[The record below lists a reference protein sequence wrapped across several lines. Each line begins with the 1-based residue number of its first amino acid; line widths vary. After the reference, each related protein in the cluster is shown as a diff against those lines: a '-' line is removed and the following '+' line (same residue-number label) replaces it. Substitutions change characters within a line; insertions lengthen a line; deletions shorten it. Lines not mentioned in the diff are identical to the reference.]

1 MSADT
6 RSGTVLSESAGA
18 VFYRCAL
25 QVNPSHYMKSFRGD
39 ESQTDPH
46 SYVESVLEKAADIGI
61 SVLAIT
67 DHNSVS
73 GVSAFRAAA
82 EKYKITIFPG
92 FELTSSEGIHILC
105 IYSPDTDDEQTGR
118 FLGEFGI
125 RDTGPS
131 SDLANKDFADIL
143 RTVREQGG
151 IAIAAHV
158 TSSHGLLKELNGLSR
173 IQAWKNENLLSI
185 QIPGSINDL
194 EYSHRQIVLNRN
206 PEYARPHQ
214 VAVVNAKDITKADGL
229 EDPSSSCW
237 IKMSA
242 ISIEGLRQAFLDP
255 ESRIR
260 LNSDPAIDEHM
271 ELISIT
277 WEGGFLDGITVRF
290 NSNLNV
296 LVGGRGAGKSTMIES
311 LRYVLDL
318 EPLGEDAR
326 KSHEGMLRRV
336 LRNGT
341 KISLRA
347 RSHRPITNEYLIERI
362 VPNPPV
368 VRDVNGHV
376 SNLLPADILP
386 ELEVYGQH
394 EISELTRN
402 REKLTRLL
410 DRFILRDEGLD
421 RRKSNVRQELGIT
434 RKAILD
440 VHTEIEY
447 INERLAALPNLEETL
462 SRYQEAGL
470 EERLKDQSLLVRE
483 EQVIDSMS
491 GRLEPFNGSLELL
504 RNELPIDLT
513 FLSPKA
519 LQELPGKAILSE
531 AIGVFDRLNDE
542 LGQAA
547 AQIEKALEHATD
559 SLGEIRDNWGDRKTT
574 VEEAYNRILRE
585 LKQSAVDGAEFI
597 RLRREIEELRP
608 QRERKDLLVLLL
620 KEHTDRRNILVTE
633 WEDIKAREFRLLD
646 GAARMVGRK
655 LKSRVQVQVNSAGDR
670 EPLAELLRAKI
681 GGRLSESINIIRQL
695 PELSLP
701 VLVDSLRKGADAVQ
715 ETFRIPTAQAESLA
729 RAPLEVLMQIEE
741 LDLPP
746 TTVIHLNT
754 ASDESPP
761 SWQELEELSTGQKAT
776 AVLLLMLLESE
787 APLIIDQPEDDLD
800 NRFITEGIV
809 PKMREEKRRRQ
820 FIFSTHN
827 ANIPVLGDAE
837 LIVGLTASGS
847 GETDSGAA
855 QVAPEH
861 TGSIDALPVQELVE
875 EILEGGRTAFEIRRR
890 KYGF

>member
-1 MSADT
+1 MRANT

-18 VFYRCAL
+18 VFHRCAL
-25 QVNPSHYMKSFRGD
+25 QVNPGHYMKSFRGD
-39 ESQTDPH
+39 ESQMDPH
-46 SYVESVLEKAADIGI
+46 SYAESILEKAANIDI

-67 DHNSVS
+67 DHNNVS

-105 IYSPDTDDEQTGR
+105 IYSPDTDDEHTGR

-131 SDLANKDFADIL
+131 SDLANMAFEGIL
-143 RTVREQGG
+143 GTVREQGG

-158 TSSHGLLKELNGLSR
+158 TGSHGLLKELGGLSR
-173 IQAWKNENLLSI
+173 MHAWRNENLLAI
-185 QIPGSINDL
+185 QIPGSVKDL
-194 EYSHRQIVLNRN
+194 EYNNRQIVLNKI
-206 PEYARPHQ
+206 PEYARSHQ
-214 VAVVNAKDITKADGL
+214 VAVVNAKDITKANEL

-237 IKMSA
+237 IKMSN
-242 ISIEGLRQAFLDP
+242 ISIEGLRQAFFDP

-260 LNSDPAIDEHM
+260 LNSDPALDEHM
-271 ELISIT
+271 ELISIA
-277 WEGGFLDGITVRF
+277 WEGGFLDGTTVHF

-296 LVGGRGAGKSTMIES
+296 LIGGRGAGKSTMIES

-326 KSHEGMLRRV
+326 KSHDGMLRRV

-341 KISLRA
+341 KISLWV
-347 RSHRPITNEYLIERI
+347 RSHRPTTNVYLIERI
-362 VPNPPV
+362 IPNPPV
-368 VRDVNGHV
+368 VRDGNGQV
-376 SNLLPADILP
+376 SNLLPVDILP
-386 ELEVYGQH
+386 GLEVYGQH

-410 DRFILRDEGLD
+410 DRFILQDKELG
-421 RRKSNVRQELGIT
+421 RRKASVRQGLELT
-434 RKAILD
+434 RRSILD
-440 VHTEIEY
+440 VYSEIEN
-447 INERLAALPNLEETL
+447 IDERLAALPNLEETL
-462 SRYQEAGL
+462 SLYQEAGL

-491 GRLEPFNGSLELL
+491 SRIEPFREGLELL

-519 LQELPGKAILSE
+519 LQELPGEDILSE
-531 AIGVFDRLNDE
+531 AIGVFDTLNEE
-542 LGQAA
+542 LDRAA
-547 AQIEKALEHATD
+547 TQIEEALKRAAE
-559 SLGEIRDNWGDRKTT
+559 SLGEVRNNWDARKTT
-574 VEEAYNRILRE
+574 VEDAYNRILRE

-597 RLRREIEELRP
+597 SLRREIEELRP
-608 QRERKDLLVLLL
+608 QRERRDLLERLL
-620 KEHTDRRNILVTE
+620 KEHADRRNVLLAE

-646 GAARMVGRK
+646 SAARTVGRK
-655 LKSRVQVQVNSAGDR
+655 LNNQVQVQVNSAGDR
-670 EPLAELLRAKI
+670 EPLAELLREKI
-681 GGRLSESINIIRQL
+681 GGRLSESINIIRQM

-701 VLVDSLRKGADAVQ
+701 VLVDSLRQGADAVRK
-715 ETFRIPTAQAESLA
+715 TFRIPTSQAESLA
-729 RAPLEVLMQIEE
+729 SASSEVLMQIEE
-741 LDLPP
+741 LELPP
-746 TTVIHLNT
+746 TTVIYLNT

-847 GETDSGAA
+847 GDTEAGAA

-861 TGSIDALPVQELVE
+861 IGSIDALPVQELVE
-875 EILEGGRTAFEIRRR
+875 EILEGGKTAFEIRRR